1 MTSPAGGEGSKL
13 LRDCLYAIPVGK
25 THGPTGRHRPSPVD
39 FFSAMS
45 QCSCIVFPPLSP
57 GFGCEWAAAPSVLG
71 ANRSHQSVACLDR
84 CRMDLVNAQRI
95 RFDPGALGCD

>member
-1 MTSPAGGEGSKL
+1 MES
-13 LRDCLYAIPVGK
+13 
-25 THGPTGRHRPSPVD
+25 H

-45 QCSCIVFPPLSP
+45 QWFMYCLPITVAWLRLRMGKQLPLS
-57 GFGCEWAAAPSVLG
+57 FG
-71 ANRSHQSVACLDR
+71 ANCSHQSVACLDR